1 MKAGLP
7 IRISLLA
14 GLLMLAVPARPA
26 IAQTLYKSTLPN
38 GEVTYGDKPA
48 PGAVKVEAI
57 KPDTSKTGIGPAAR
71 TAKDIARDAATLK
84 EMEKARLEREAA
96 DARVRAARNALRD
109 AEAARAAG
117 AEPLEGERIGYIRQP
132 TDAEKGKDADTGKD
146 TDTKK
151 KGPVFGN
158 RLTEAYFERQQKLE
172 NAVEVARRNL
182 DRVLSEK

>member
-1 MKAGLP
+1 VKAGLP

-132 TDAEKGKDADTGKD
+132 TDAEKGKD

-151 KGPVFGN
+151 KGPVYGN

-172 NAVEVARRNL
+172 NAVGEARRNL

>member
-1 MKAGLP
+1 VKAGLP

-14 GLLMLAVPARPA
+14 GLLMLALPARPA

-38 GEVTYGDKPA
+38 GKVTYGDKPA

-57 KPDTSKTGIGPAAR
+57 KPDTSKTGIGPGAP
-71 TAKDIARDAATLK
+71 TAKDKARDAATLK

-117 AEPLEGERIGYIRQP
+117 AEPLEGERTGFIRQP
-132 TDAEKGKDADTGKD
+132 TDASKD
-146 TDTKK
+146 
-151 KGPVFGN
+151 KGPVFGT
-158 RLTEAYFERQQKLE
+158 RLTDAYFDRQQKLE
-172 NAVEVARRNL
+172 QAVEAARRNL
-182 DRVLSEK
+182 EQVLSDKQ

>member
-117 AEPLEGERIGYIRQP
+117 ADPLESERIGFIRQP
-132 TDAEKGKDADTGKD
+132 TDAGKDKG
-146 TDTKK
+146 TDTK
-151 KGPVFGN
+151 KGPVFGT
-158 RLTEAYFERQQKLE
+158 RLTDAYFERQQKLE
-172 NAVEVARRNL
+172 HAVEVARRNL
-182 DRVLSEK
+182 EQVLAEK

>member
-1 MKAGLP
+1 MSLP
-7 IRISLLA
+7 VSASLPFSA
-14 GLLMLAVPARPA
+14 SV
-26 IAQTLYKSTLPN
+26 
-38 GEVTYGDKPA
+38 
-48 PGAVKVEAI
+48 
-57 KPDTSKTGIGPAAR
+57 
-71 TAKDIARDAATLK
+71 
-84 EMEKARLEREAA
+84 
-96 DARVRAARNALRD
+96 
-109 AEAARAAG
+109 
-117 AEPLEGERIGYIRQP
+117 GYIRQP